1 MLQRNIIVGHNQFL
15 RAGIHLW
22 NVGDLLQPF
31 QFRIDLFTQKGAV
44 AHRLQIGIDCESA
57 EQESQAIRPA
67 DLPRQ
72 IQQSRRRNQHTAH
85 ELKGQPIETED
96 ASCSLFL
103 AVVRIPFFLERSAD
117 FHLSLLA
124 FGKRTQHRNAPYVFH
139 HLTDQMLLGLLVNGG
154 ILGGAK
160 PHPTQDQHPKC
171 QPHKA
176 QSRNHRAEKEH
187 HHGHQYSHS
196 HTAGHLLNRQ
206 HGVPLQISN
215 RGGEHG
221 LNGAQILF

>member
-22 NVGDLLQPF
+22 NVGDLLQPV

-85 ELKGQPIETED
+85 
-96 ASCSLFL
+96 
-103 AVVRIPFFLERSAD
+103 
-117 FHLSLLA
+117 
-124 FGKRTQHRNAPYVFH
+124 
-139 HLTDQMLLGLLVNGG
+139 GLLVNGG

-206 HGVPLQISN
+206 HGVPPQISN